1 MNLYTDWTWGQ
12 GAQAVSNQ
20 RPLAFLVNIVSAVWL
35 FKINFKLLIHWEYQT
50 NRDKNKSFDLN
61 KYLLRDQW
69 TTKRFIQMS
78 KKNAELNALRAENKK
93 LKSEL
98 ESLKLKAKV
107 IFRFFSQIQKS
118 VSQFKVTI
126 LLRKIILLI

>member
-1 MNLYTDWTWGQ
+1 
-12 GAQAVSNQ
+12 
-20 RPLAFLVNIVSAVWL
+20 
-35 FKINFKLLIHWEYQT
+35 
-50 NRDKNKSFDLN
+50 
-61 KYLLRDQW
+61 
-69 TTKRFIQMS
+69 MS

-98 ESLKLKAKV
+98 ESLKLKVKV

>member
-1 MNLYTDWTWGQ
+1 
-12 GAQAVSNQ
+12 
-20 RPLAFLVNIVSAVWL
+20 
-35 FKINFKLLIHWEYQT
+35 
-50 NRDKNKSFDLN
+50 
-61 KYLLRDQW
+61 
-69 TTKRFIQMS
+69 MS